1 MILSTLDK
9 SRKGGA
15 YEQIPSLVL
24 GQRWTPQL
32 NSRNMMKVVLCVWI
46 EPYIENDLSFCV
58 WPVHTP
64 TTSKEVLT
72 LSASTSPLPYTGNKS
87 CIVNTILSVMPKHT
101 VYIDPCMGSAEVFF
115 RKPRA
120 EKEILNDYNGDLVNL
135 FRVIQNNEK
144 LAYLLGRLYL
154 SINGELAFKQNKDR
168 LKGVPNILDDVIE
181 TSQIFYDASWED
193 IQNAAAFLE
202 NQVYSFSSTGQTF
215 GIARRDM
222 SQRLPRLMS
231 AYNRIRDAIILHRD
245 YKDVP
250 DDDPAY
256 QSEPDKI
263 LRYDIAGGDSFPE
276 TMISNTYAAT
286 EMTLRRFTSR
296 GDATFHFFYDYGDG
310 WEVVLRLEEVFE
322 DSELPGKELP
332 RVLEGQGFGII
343 EDCGG
348 PAGLEHLREVFQ
360 QKSSPEYQSMRE
372 WLGTSEVDLS
382 VFDLQDLNFRLKKLP
397 RIFRD
402 LYEYDYPPTKHSIDL
417 LDRKYCKTN

>member
-1 MILSTLDK
+1 MNNLRSKLSNLKNACHIFRHYLRWPYPMYKPSQFDSFNHEHTCLASKLTNIELSDICPLAKAGQPFEVARENTCEECKYFCRIHYEVDPEYVTMTLFEM
-9 SRKGGA
+9 KGSHLFHLE
-15 YEQIPSLVL
+15 YSVNE
-24 GQRWTPQL
+24 
-32 NSRNMMKVVLCVWI
+32 NM
-46 EPYIENDLSFCV
+46 
-58 WPVHTP
+58 
-64 TTSKEVLT
+64 
-72 LSASTSPLPYTGNKS
+72 
-87 CIVNTILSVMPKHT
+87 
-101 VYIDPCMGSAEVFF
+101 
-115 RKPRA
+115 
-120 EKEILNDYNGDLVNL
+120 
-135 FRVIQNNEK
+135 
-144 LAYLLGRLYL
+144 
-154 SINGELAFKQNKDR
+154 
-168 LKGVPNILDDVIE
+168 
-181 TSQIFYDASWED
+181 
-193 IQNAAAFLE
+193 
-202 NQVYSFSSTGQTF
+202 
-215 GIARRDM
+215 
-222 SQRLPRLMS
+222 
-231 AYNRIRDAIILHRD
+231 
-245 YKDVP
+245 P

>member
-1 MILSTLDK
+1 MTAERHILGDLLFRNEKPAEEYLKQLKGKKHLIIGNHDRDWVKKCNLEDFFESVNNLHFISDGKRQMTLCH
-9 SRKGGA
+9 
-15 YEQIPSLVL
+15 YP
-24 GQRWTPQL
+24 
-32 NSRNMMKVVLCVWI
+32 MMSWPHMTRCYMVFGHIHGNTDADYWPLI
-46 EPYIENDLSFCV
+46 RENDLMLNAGADVNKPLIWRRFQV
-58 WPVHTP
+58 AGNI
-64 TTSKEVLT
+64 T
-72 LSASTSPLPYTGNKS
+72 LAQLGYVTMTLFEMKGSHLFHLEYS
-87 CIVNTILSVMPKHT
+87 VN
-101 VYIDPCMGSAEVFF
+101 
-115 RKPRA
+115 
-120 EKEILNDYNGDLVNL
+120 
-135 FRVIQNNEK
+135 
-144 LAYLLGRLYL
+144 
-154 SINGELAFKQNKDR
+154 
-168 LKGVPNILDDVIE
+168 
-181 TSQIFYDASWED
+181 
-193 IQNAAAFLE
+193 E
-202 NQVYSFSSTGQTF
+202 N
-215 GIARRDM
+215 M
-222 SQRLPRLMS
+222 
-231 AYNRIRDAIILHRD
+231 
-245 YKDVP
+245 P